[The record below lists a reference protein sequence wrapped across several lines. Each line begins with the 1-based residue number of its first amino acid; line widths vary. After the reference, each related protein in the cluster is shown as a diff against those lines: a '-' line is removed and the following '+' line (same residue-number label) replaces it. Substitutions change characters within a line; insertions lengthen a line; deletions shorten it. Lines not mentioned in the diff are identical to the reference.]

1 MTDAEIERE
10 AERRLKLEAKET
22 EPAPAPKPSREQWL
36 SYNPGGDY
44 DAAMK
49 ERDESPMGVA
59 VGNPYD
65 ETQAKLIAA
74 EKKLRDAMGHHDV
87 TESLPAAGV
96 GAVGG
101 YLTTGAGRNPMSP
114 SPELI
119 AKSSAAPIA
128 EAITGAPSGSVA
140 EVAEAMSAP
149 QKTSNYNKA
158 VNAIAEARNPAPA
171 PLPPS
176 VVKVPPKGAS
186 GQNWLREWGGIEKE
200 IEGGVPEGAATY
212 NRMKP
217 QGKVSSKLF
226 KKFGMNPKLSIEG
239 YTAAQAGLDAE
250 RAMQVRQEL
259 FDAEMRQIAE
269 RNHAKEMAERA
280 AKVQKEA
287 AATGKAMKLAAP
299 LATFNRT
306 LTGAGLG
313 LGAYDAYRRYNEND
327 PRGAALT
334 TGATLAGTAFPPVA
348 PLAGAAMGLYDD
360 PAARKRFLQSMQPEG
375 EWSKRM
381 DTRFGLD

>member
-1 MTDAEIERE
+1 MTEAEIEKE

-22 EPAPAPKPSREQWL
+22 QPAPAPKPSREQWL

-49 ERDESPMGVA
+49 ERDSSPMGV
-59 VGNPYD
+59 VVSNPYD
-65 ETQAKLIAA
+65 ETQAKLLEA
-74 EKKLRDAMGHHDV
+74 EKKLRDAMVKHDV

-114 SPELI
+114 SPEVI

-128 EAITGAPSGSVA
+128 EAITGAPTGSVA
-140 EVAEAMSAP
+140 QVAESAIPP
-149 QKTSNYNKA
+149 QRVSGYSNA
-158 VNAIAEARNPAPA
+158 VNAISEARNPAPA
-171 PLPPS
+171 PLPAP
-176 VVKVPPKGAS
+176 VVKPAPKGGA
-186 GQNWLREWGGIEKE
+186 GQNWLGGWAGIDKE
-200 IEGGVPEGAATY
+200 IEGGVQEGAAAY

-217 QGKVSSKLF
+217 QGKVTSKLF
-226 KKFGMNPKLSIEG
+226 KKFGMNPQLSIEG

-269 RNHAKEMAERA
+269 RQHAKQLADRA
-280 AKVQKEA
+280 AQVQREA

-299 LATFNRT
+299 LATVNRT
-306 LTGAGLG
+306 LAGAGLA
-313 LGAYDAYRRYNEND
+313 LGGYDAYKRYTEND
-327 PRGAALT
+327 PRGASLAAGT
-334 TGATLAGTAFPPVA
+334 TLAGTAFPPLA
-348 PLAGAAMGLYDD
+348 PLAGATMGLYDD
-360 PAARKRFLQSMQPEG
+360 PVARQKFLDAMKANAA
-375 EWSKRM
+375 WSERSGR
-381 DTRFGLD
+381 RFGLD